1 RQLTRS
7 VNAESSMGAW
17 GHGIRQ
23 DDFVCDVI
31 AAFEDLLKAGNN
43 VGDATKAVK
52 SKFSAQIE
60 DGDDGPLFWISLADV
75 QWTYGALELPV
86 LQRVKEDFDS
96 GRSLTPW
103 TENRR
108 GLSRR
113 RAALEKF
120 IDKIALDRAG
130 ITSFGP

>member
-1 RQLTRS
+1 
-7 VNAESSMGAW
+7 MGAW

-31 AAFEDLLKAGNN
+31 AIFEDLLKAGKS

-52 SKFSAQIE
+52 SKFASEIK
-60 DGDDGPLFWISLADV
+60 DTDDGPLFWIALADV
-75 QWTYGALELPV
+75 QWTYGELEPQV
-86 LQRVKEDFDS
+86 LKHVQDDFDS
-96 GRSLTPW
+96 DRGLDRWS
-103 TENRR
+103 EDQR

-120 IDKIALDRAG
+120 V
-130 ITSFGP
+130 